1 MKHTNIA
8 KRVLACGLA
17 AAMVVTGGN
26 YSTVNVSAKKKA
38 KATGSKA
45 KLSKKKVSVIA
56 GGTVTLK
63 VKKANKK
70 VKWSTKNKKVVKI
83 TKTSGKKKETATI
96 QGVKKGSA
104 VVVAKI
110 GKTKLKCKVK
120 VKANNI
126 QSASVDKLDY
136 SALTVKFNKKTP
148 LNAGDVKVAI
158 KSYKSGSYN
167 ENPKVEAL
175 STTDQKTYRL
185 YLTQGAGLNDY
196 VRITVGKFTKEIQN
210 KQAFGV
216 DKDTVTWILEK
227 DAVLVGK
234 MDTYFYQ
241 PVGYISYSLK
251 KGSKLPKG
259 LSLVGKRGI
268 LKGIPTEAGVTE
280 TTLVGKDEAGR
291 KANLKVIFKV
301 YDETTI
307 AAADSTDNE
316 IILDDYMNALNASR
330 LATAA
335 PATPEPVKTVVP
347 DYSYDYDY
355 PASTDDAPT
364 PAKPQTA
371 KKAQAAVPAV
381 ATAAPAA
388 TAPVKPVTA
397 APEATAP
404 VKPVT
409 AAPVPAIPAAPAVP
423 KTAIPAFA
431 VKTSAPVTT
440 VNPEVTPDP
449 GTVYTTYD
457 IKPAGGSGSYKYDLV
472 QTGTDAG
479 VKLSTDVTDSNNQV
493 TKKAASKTTLY
504 IPYGL
509 AAGVHTYTIN
519 ITDAADAARTT
530 TSTVS
535 VNIIERFNIS
545 GTVKDAMENAVS
557 GNENI
562 YFYPADAVNSSDYI
576 HGRTFLKYVEKQGT
590 YSSRKELVAGNHP
603 KDYKVNYSSNTYASF
618 QCANGDIYNVYN
630 LNETT
635 KAGPFPVPTIL
646 REAPTQAP
654 AGTAPTQ
661 APADPAASPQST
673 GFSLPVIE
681 AGNYAAEVPAGKYI
695 VKLLGNNGVKYQ
707 LNGEIDITA
716 DAVSAANLTM
726 PVRFANIK
734 AVAKFAN
741 DKAVANDTIY
751 FETENKQYEDWTMC
765 ANTDYQGSFSAS
777 LPAGTYK
784 IYWKDENDQNQY
796 FANSIT
802 VQDGTN
808 AELGD
813 QKLAVSRF
821 EVTGSLKIHQYGDDG
836 KTEVDQLAGDKKL
849 LFFDAKGNVK
859 SVYTDY
865 DTRYDTESGKQV
877 DGANHGTFRGLLL
890 DNGEYT
896 VRYNGAYGLVT
907 LGKVTVNGADARA
920 DLVYNRLDGGM
931 ANQFAL
937 SAPTMLTLEQ
947 ESVVQSSGNND
958 LFVKFAIPEAADQ
971 GYTSYDISAKFN
983 ENQALPNS
991 VTLYKETG
999 DAANPYDEIRSFG
1012 SNSYYDEDSDESSAE
1027 TKMTVSLKA
1036 GNYVMCLT
1044 PVSGDQKIGSITVK
1058 VAKHLAAYEK
1068 SSTALTLDG
1077 AVASVV
1083 CAKNVAD
1090 EDLQN
1095 VAYVKIPVEQGKQY
1109 EVSYASKTVGTNDLS
1124 VSMMSWEKVS
1134 GYHVNSKNNNYHYD
1148 YDEDDYYVNS
1158 TNSAFADGSGK
1169 VTFRAA
1175 VSGDVYLKFATSA
1188 TLYATIDVSAVAK

>member
-8 KRVLACGLA
+8 KRALACGLA
-17 AAMVVTGGN
+17 VAMVVTGGN

-38 KATGSKA
+38 KATKTKA
-45 KLSKKKVSVIA
+45 KLSKKKVSVTA

-96 QGVKKGSA
+96 LGVKKGST

-110 GKTKLKCKVK
+110 GKTKLKCKVT

-126 QSASVDKLDY
+126 QSVSVDKLDY
-136 SALTVKFNKKTP
+136 SALTVKFSKKTP

-185 YLTQGAGLNDY
+185 YLTQSAGLNDY

-216 DKDTVTWILEK
+216 KKDTVTWILEK

-259 LSLVGKRGI
+259 LSLVGKRGV

-280 TTLVGKDEAGR
+280 TTLTGQDEAGR

-316 IILDDYMNALNASR
+316 IILDDYMNALSASR

-335 PATPEPVKTVVP
+335 PATPEPVQTVSP
-347 DYSYDYDY
+347 DYGYDYDY
-355 PASTDDAPT
+355 PSSTDSAST

-371 KKAQAAVPAV
+371 KKAQAVPAV
-381 ATAAPAA
+381 ATAAPAVATKIPAVPA
-388 TAPVKPVTA
+388 TAIAALPPTVLPSVATAKPAAPSAPKTA
-397 APEATAP
+397 APAS
-404 VKPVT
+404 
-409 AAPVPAIPAAPAVP
+409 
-423 KTAIPAFA
+423 A
-431 VKTSAPVTT
+431 VKTSAPSTT

-449 GTVYTTYD
+449 NTVYTSYD
-457 IKPAGGSGSYKYDLV
+457 IEPVGGSGSYKYDLV

-493 TKKAASKTTLY
+493 TKKAAAKTTLY

-509 AAGVHTYTIN
+509 TAGVHTYTIN

-535 VNIIERFNIS
+535 VNVVERFNIS

-557 GNENI
+557 GNESI
-562 YFYPADAVNSSDYI
+562 YFYPADAVNYSDYI

-603 KDYKVNYSSNTYASF
+603 KDYKVTYGSDTYRNF
-618 QCANGDIYNVYN
+618 ECANGDIYDVYN
-630 LNETT
+630 LDETT
-635 KAGPFPVPTIL
+635 KAGPFPAPTIL
-646 REAPTQAP
+646 REAPTQA
-654 AGTAPTQ
+654 
-661 APADPAASPQST
+661 PAASPQST

-681 AGNYAAEVPAGKYI
+681 AGNYAAEVPAGKYV

-716 DAVSAANLTM
+716 DAVAAVNLTM

-741 DKAVANDTIY
+741 DKAVANDRVY
-751 FETENKQYEDWTMC
+751 FETENKQYESWTMY
-765 ANTDYQGSFSAS
+765 ADTDYQGSFSAS

-784 IYWKDENDQNQY
+784 IYWRDENGQRQY
-796 FANSIT
+796 FTNSIT

-813 QKLAVSRF
+813 QKLAVSRY

-836 KTEVDQLAGDKKL
+836 KTEVDQLAGNKRL

-865 DTRYDTESGKQV
+865 DSHYDVQSDKYV

-920 DLVYNRLDGGM
+920 DLVYNKLDGGM

-947 ESVVQSSGNND
+947 ESVLQSSGNND

-999 DAANPYDEIRSFG
+999 DAANPYEEVRSFG
-1012 SNSYYDEDSDESSAE
+1012 SNNYYDDDEDADDSSSS
-1027 TKMTVSLKA
+1027 TKMTVSLQA

-1044 PVSGDQKIGSITVK
+1044 PISEDQKIGSVTVK

-1095 VAYVKIPVEQGKQY
+1095 VAYVKVSVEQGKQY
-1109 EVSYASKTVGTNDLS
+1109 EVSYSSKTVGTNDLS
-1124 VSMMSWEKVS
+1124 VSMMSWEKVT
-1134 GYHVNSKNNNYHYD
+1134 GYHVSSKNNNNFY
-1148 YDEDDYYVNS
+1148 YDEDGNYVSS
-1158 TNSAFADGSGK
+1158 TNSAFADGCGK
-1169 VTFRAA
+1169 VVFKAA
-1175 VSGDVYLKFATSA
+1175 QSGDVYLKFATSS
-1188 TLYATIDVSAVAK
+1188 TLYATIDVSAVVK

>member
-227 DAVLVGK
+227 DAVLVGR

-355 PASTDDAPT
+355 PASTDDVPT

-381 ATAAPAA
+381 APAAPAA
-388 TAPVKPVTA
+388 TAPVKLVT
-397 APEATAP
+397 
-404 VKPVT
+404 
-409 AAPVPAIPAAPAVP
+409 AAPAVP

-493 TKKAASKTTLY
+493 TKKAAAQTTLY

-530 TSTVS
+530 TSTVT
-535 VNIIERFNIS
+535 VNVIERFNIS

-576 HGRTFLKYVEKQGT
+576 HGRTFLKYVEKQGK

-630 LNETT
+630 LDETT

-654 AGTAPTQ
+654 AGTASTQ

-681 AGNYAAEVPAGKYI
+681 AGNYAAEVPAGKYV

-726 PVRFANIK
+726 PVRFANIR

-784 IYWKDENDQNQY
+784 IYWKDENNQNQY

-808 AELGD
+808 AEIGD

-865 DTRYDTESGKQV
+865 DTHYDSESGKQV

-999 DAANPYDEIRSFG
+999 DAANPYDEISSFG
-1012 SNSYYDEDSDESSAE
+1012 SNNYYDEDSDESSAK
-1027 TKMTVSLKA
+1027 TKMTVSLQA

-1124 VSMMSWEKVS
+1124 VSMMSWEKVTE
-1134 GYHVNSKNNNYHYD
+1134 YHVNSKNNNYYYDYDD

>member
-227 DAVLVGK
+227 DAVLVGR

-355 PASTDDAPT
+355 PASTDDVPT

-381 ATAAPAA
+381 AT
-388 TAPVKPVTA
+388 
-397 APEATAP
+397 
-404 VKPVT
+404 
-409 AAPVPAIPAAPAVP
+409 AAPAVP

-493 TKKAASKTTLY
+493 TKKAAAQTTLY

-530 TSTVS
+530 TSTVT
-535 VNIIERFNIS
+535 VNVIERFNIS

-630 LNETT
+630 LDETT

-681 AGNYAAEVPAGKYI
+681 AGNYAAEVPAGKYV

-784 IYWKDENDQNQY
+784 IYWKDENNQNQY

-808 AELGD
+808 AEIGD

-865 DTRYDTESGKQV
+865 DTHYDSESGKQV

-958 LFVKFAIPEAADQ
+958 LFVKFAIPEAADH

-999 DAANPYDEIRSFG
+999 DAANPYDEISSFG
-1012 SNSYYDEDSDESSAE
+1012 SNNYYDEDSDESSAE
-1027 TKMTVSLKA
+1027 TKMTVSLQA

-1124 VSMMSWEKVS
+1124 VSMMSWEKVT
-1134 GYHVNSKNNNYHYD
+1134 GYHVNSKNNNYYYD

>member
-535 VNIIERFNIS
+535 VNVIERFNIS

-661 APADPAASPQST
+661 APADPAA
-673 GFSLPVIE
+673 
-681 AGNYAAEVPAGKYI
+681 VPAARG
-695 VKLLGNNGVKYQ
+695 GVFLCQ
-707 LNGEIDITA
+707 
-716 DAVSAANLTM
+716 
-726 PVRFANIK
+726 
-734 AVAKFAN
+734 
-741 DKAVANDTIY
+741 
-751 FETENKQYEDWTMC
+751 
-765 ANTDYQGSFSAS
+765 
-777 LPAGTYK
+777 
-784 IYWKDENDQNQY
+784 
-796 FANSIT
+796 
-802 VQDGTN
+802 
-808 AELGD
+808 
-813 QKLAVSRF
+813 
-821 EVTGSLKIHQYGDDG
+821 
-836 KTEVDQLAGDKKL
+836 
-849 LFFDAKGNVK
+849 
-859 SVYTDY
+859 
-865 DTRYDTESGKQV
+865 
-877 DGANHGTFRGLLL
+877 
-890 DNGEYT
+890 
-896 VRYNGAYGLVT
+896 
-907 LGKVTVNGADARA
+907 
-920 DLVYNRLDGGM
+920 
-931 ANQFAL
+931 
-937 SAPTMLTLEQ
+937 
-947 ESVVQSSGNND
+947 
-958 LFVKFAIPEAADQ
+958 
-971 GYTSYDISAKFN
+971 TS
-983 ENQALPNS
+983 
-991 VTLYKETG
+991 
-999 DAANPYDEIRSFG
+999 
-1012 SNSYYDEDSDESSAE
+1012 
-1027 TKMTVSLKA
+1027 
-1036 GNYVMCLT
+1036 
-1044 PVSGDQKIGSITVK
+1044 
-1058 VAKHLAAYEK
+1058 
-1068 SSTALTLDG
+1068 
-1077 AVASVV
+1077 AVASGQ
-1083 CAKNVAD
+1083 
-1090 EDLQN
+1090 LL
-1095 VAYVKIPVEQGKQY
+1095 I
-1109 EVSYASKTVGTNDLS
+1109 LW
-1124 VSMMSWEKVS
+1124 M
-1134 GYHVNSKNNNYHYD
+1134 
-1148 YDEDDYYVNS
+1148 
-1158 TNSAFADGSGK
+1158 
-1169 VTFRAA
+1169 
-1175 VSGDVYLKFATSA
+1175 
-1188 TLYATIDVSAVAK
+1188 

>member
-227 DAVLVGK
+227 DAVLVGR

-355 PASTDDAPT
+355 PASTDDVST

-381 ATAAPAA
+381 ATAVPAVATAAPAA
-388 TAPVKPVTA
+388 TAPVKLVTA
-397 APEATAP
+397 APAP
-404 VKPVT
+404 AV
-409 AAPVPAIPAAPAVP
+409 PAAPAVP
-423 KTAIPAFA
+423 KTAIPASA

-493 TKKAASKTTLY
+493 IKKAAAQTTLY

-530 TSTVS
+530 TSTVT
-535 VNIIERFNIS
+535 VNVIERFNIS
-545 GTVKDAMENAVS
+545 GAVKDAMENAVS

-576 HGRTFLKYVEKQGT
+576 HGRTFLKYVEKQGK

-681 AGNYAAEVPAGKYI
+681 AGNYAAEVPAGKYV

-865 DTRYDTESGKQV
+865 DTHYDVESGKQV

-896 VRYNGAYGLVT
+896 VRYKGAYGLVT

-1012 SNSYYDEDSDESSAE
+1012 SNNYNDEDSDESSTD
-1027 TKMTVSLKA
+1027 TKMTVSLQA
-1036 GNYVMCLT
+1036 GTYVMCLT

-1124 VSMMSWEKVS
+1124 VSMMSWEKVT
-1134 GYHVNSKNNNYHYD
+1134 GYHVNSKNNNYYYD

-1158 TNSAFADGSGK
+1158 TNSALADGSGK

>member
-227 DAVLVGK
+227 DAVLVGR

-259 LSLVGKRGI
+259 LSLIGKRGI

-355 PASTDDAPT
+355 PASTDDVPT

-381 ATAAPAA
+381 AT
-388 TAPVKPVTA
+388 V
-397 APEATAP
+397 
-404 VKPVT
+404 
-409 AAPVPAIPAAPAVP
+409 APAVP

-493 TKKAASKTTLY
+493 TKKAAAQTTLY

-530 TSTVS
+530 TSTVT
-535 VNIIERFNIS
+535 VNVIERFNIS

-576 HGRTFLKYVEKQGT
+576 HGRTFLKYVEKQGK

-630 LNETT
+630 LDETT

-654 AGTAPTQ
+654 AGTASTQ

-681 AGNYAAEVPAGKYI
+681 AGNYAAEVPAGKYV

-784 IYWKDENDQNQY
+784 IYWKDENNQNQY

-808 AELGD
+808 AEIGD

-865 DTRYDTESGKQV
+865 DTHYDSESGKQV

-999 DAANPYDEIRSFG
+999 DAANPYDEISSFG
-1012 SNSYYDEDSDESSAE
+1012 SNNYYDEDSDESSAE
-1027 TKMTVSLKA
+1027 TKMTVSLQA

-1124 VSMMSWEKVS
+1124 VSMMSWEKVTE
-1134 GYHVNSKNNNYHYD
+1134 YHVNSKNNNYYYD

>member
-26 YSTVNVSAKKKA
+26 YSTVNVSAKKKV

-63 VKKANKK
+63 VKKANNK

-1188 TLYATIDVSAVAK
+1188 TLYAPIDVSAVAK

>member
-8 KRVLACGLA
+8 KRVLACGLV

-104 VVVAKI
+104 VVIAKI

-227 DAVLVGK
+227 DAVLVGR

-355 PASTDDAPT
+355 PASTDDVPT

-397 APEATAP
+397 APAPAAPAATAL

-409 AAPVPAIPAAPAVP
+409 AAPAPAVPAVP
-423 KTAIPAFA
+423 KTAIPASA

-493 TKKAASKTTLY
+493 TKKAAAKTTLY

-530 TSTVS
+530 TSTVT
-535 VNIIERFNIS
+535 VNVIERFNIS

-557 GNENI
+557 GNESI

-630 LNETT
+630 LDETT

-661 APADPAASPQST
+661 APAASPQST

-741 DKAVANDTIY
+741 DKAVANDRVY
-751 FETENKQYEDWTMC
+751 FETENKQYEDWTMY

-784 IYWKDENDQNQY
+784 IYWRDENDQRQY

-865 DTRYDTESGKQV
+865 DTHYDSESGKQV

-896 VRYNGAYGLVT
+896 VRYKGTYGLVT

-999 DAANPYDEIRSFG
+999 DAANPYDEISSFG
-1012 SNSYYDEDSDESSAE
+1012 SNNYYDEDSDESSAE
-1027 TKMTVSLKA
+1027 TKMTVSLQA

-1124 VSMMSWEKVS
+1124 VSMMSWEKVT
-1134 GYHVNSKNNNYHYD
+1134 GYHVNSKNNNYYSD

>member
-26 YSTVNVSAKKKA
+26 YSTVNVSAKKKV

-1109 EVSYASKTVGTNDLS
+1109 EVSYASKTVGTNALS

-1188 TLYATIDVSAVAK
+1188 TLYAPIDVSAVAK

>member
-63 VKKANKK
+63 VKKA
-70 VKWSTKNKKVVKI
+70 NKKVVKI

-449 GTVYTTYD
+449 GTVYTSYD

-535 VNIIERFNIS
+535 VNVIERFNIS

-661 APADPAASPQST
+661 APAASPQSA

-1012 SNSYYDEDSDESSAE
+1012 SNNYYDEDSDESSAE

-1124 VSMMSWEKVS
+1124 VSMMSWEKVT
-1134 GYHVNSKNNNYHYD
+1134 GYHVNSKNNNYYYD